1 LEVYPNAREEEGM
14 DISAIEGVLWEA
26 VERGKLNADTVDEV
40 VVSMRAAEADLVEA
54 QNATQDRERRLPEAL
69 GRLND
74 TLTEVVRLL
83 NMAANN

>member
-1 LEVYPNAREEEGM
+1 M
-14 DISAIEGVLWEA
+14 DISVIEDLLWDA

-69 GRLND
+69 GRFND
-74 TLTEVVRLL
+74 ATTEVVRLL